1 MCIFFIGF
9 IFTIVGIFTLIYP
22 FYHKIKCTEPAM
34 AKVIGF
40 EKRWSRGSKG
50 RMGRYIYYPVFK
62 YVVEGITYEE
72 EYRGQYNNRAREEL
86 KNINI
91 DEIPEKTR
99 KFIKKIKDVNLVE
112 YEVGKNYKLLVNKNN
127 PKEYWIAE
135 DGANKG
141 REYILIIIGAVFLGI
156 SIIRK
161 IFGFIF

>member
-1 MCIFFIGF
+1 MMTFIGAVLIAIGSF
-9 IFTIVGIFTLIYP
+9 NIFQYNKAIDGNFYTTGTLVKYNYSP
-22 FYHKIKCTEPAM
+22 SFNRH
-34 AKVIGF
+34 
-40 EKRWSRGSKG
+40 
-50 RMGRYIYYPVFK
+50 YPVFK

-91 DEIPEKTR
+91 DEIPEKTK
-99 KFIKKIKDVNLVE
+99 KFIKKIKDINLVD

-141 REYILIIIGAVFLGI
+141 REYILIIIGGIFLGI
-156 SIIRK
+156 SIVRK